1 MEVTQ
6 NAVVVATIG
15 EWGTANLR
23 WCMDSHDWRQLQQ
36 YQIDSNYGLLIV
48 TLTGNRDNI
57 LLSWSKRTISV
68 TMIFYS
74 LFPIQTISSESYGIM
89 TRKCT
94 ECHYEFL
101 TTFSFDHHKKN
112 GRCSIYK
119 REYLII
125 NLSRRDS
132 TSMYPKRTLFLEI
145 ARPSHDKEE
154 QILKQMRPRL
164 VPAEP

>member
-1 MEVTQ
+1 M
-6 NAVVVATIG
+6 A
-15 EWGTANLR
+15 R
-23 WCMDSHDWRQLQQ
+23 
-36 YQIDSNYGLLIV
+36 
-48 TLTGNRDNI
+48 GN
-57 LLSWSKRTISV
+57 
-68 TMIFYS
+68 
-74 LFPIQTISSESYGIM
+74 
-89 TRKCT
+89 T

-119 REYLII
+119 REYGII

-132 TSMYPKRTLFLEI
+132 TYTYTISNIFLEI
-145 ARPSHDKEE
+145 ARPTHDKEE